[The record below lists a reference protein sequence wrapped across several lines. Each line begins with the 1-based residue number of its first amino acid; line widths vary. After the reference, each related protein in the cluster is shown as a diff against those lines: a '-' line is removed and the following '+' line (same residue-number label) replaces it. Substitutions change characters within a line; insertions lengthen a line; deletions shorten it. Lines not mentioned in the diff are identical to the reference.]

1 MYKVLIFAGTV
12 EGRLVAE
19 YLAAAN
25 IPVLASV
32 ATAYGAQL
40 LEQSFDQLSEQTSC
54 QHSKQHLHQH
64 SEQYSPPHPDLQ
76 ITQGRLDM
84 EEMERLMQQED
95 CELVIDATH
104 PYAAIVSENIQK
116 ACEKTGKERIRLLRE
131 SEQEWDQSEGCVLVH
146 SVKEAAEY
154 LKQTSGNVL
163 ITTGSK
169 ELAE

>member
-1 MYKVLIFAGTV
+1 MYKVLLFAGTV

-25 IPVLASV
+25 IPVLVSV

-40 LEQSFDQLSEQTSC
+40 LEQSFD
-54 QHSKQHLHQH
+54 
-64 SEQYSPPHPDLQ
+64 YPHPDLQ

-116 ACEKTGKERIRLLRE
+116 ACEKTGK
-131 SEQEWDQSEGCVLVH
+131 
-146 SVKEAAEY
+146 
-154 LKQTSGNVL
+154 
-163 ITTGSK
+163 
-169 ELAE
+169 